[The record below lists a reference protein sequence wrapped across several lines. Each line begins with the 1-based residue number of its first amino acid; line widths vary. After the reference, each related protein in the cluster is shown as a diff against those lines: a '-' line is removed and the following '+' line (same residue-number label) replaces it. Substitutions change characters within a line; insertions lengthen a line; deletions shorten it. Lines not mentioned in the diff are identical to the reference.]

1 MVILST
7 APSFN
12 AITHFLLTLVLI
24 IPAIAADELLVTGTP
39 LQSAAADE
47 RPNFVFLFMDDWGWG
62 DVGAYQGSSPF
73 HLTGTRSQTPTIDK
87 LAQNGTLYTD
97 YHTAQS
103 FCAPSRTSYMTSR
116 WPADLH
122 VNSNWNTGANGAEA
136 NHKVGLPYQLPLPSG
151 KGPSPYPGGL
161 PNVASVMQAAGYATA
176 HYGKWHLGGL
186 SPRGDLTPKPSD
198 YGFDHTGTYGS
209 PIQADPSLIDEQ
221 NQPAGN
227 FSDPWWS
234 ADVGDYIA
242 NAGIAFMRNAT
253 AQKNPFYL
261 HLWFHY
267 SHDTLDPRAEQM
279 SDFPFKETC
288 LFPSKMAGQTICPS
302 RIFWGAQTYADKF
315 RLAPVI
321 AAVDD
326 LGIRDNTY
334 VIFSTDNGAQ
344 ANKWTN
350 SKNKGAFDNAVGTQ
364 GPFRGCKGSLYDGGH
379 RVPFI
384 MTGPGVPKG
393 RVDHSLL
400 SSVDWLPTIAS
411 LGGATIPQGT
421 IMHGEDQ
428 SAIWHGKTSNV
439 INRTNALLWRNAGG
453 PAPCWN
459 RAPSLAIRNGDWN
472 LLINP
477 TFEYFDG
484 LQLTQHATRVELYN
498 MSVNQFGTGLMN
510 GAFLGEA
517 QNFASYLPDV
527 VNRMAEPLLK
537 WHKAVGPISPGR
549 TDKQMDNDG
558 CESWAFPGM

>member
-1 MVILST
+1 M
-7 APSFN
+7 
-12 AITHFLLTLVLI
+12 
-24 IPAIAADELLVTGTP
+24 
-39 LQSAAADE
+39 
-47 RPNFVFLFMDDWGWG
+47 
-62 DVGAYQGSSPF
+62 
-73 HLTGTRSQTPTIDK
+73 
-87 LAQNGTLYTD
+87 
-97 YHTAQS
+97 
-103 FCAPSRTSYMTSR
+103 
-116 WPADLH
+116 
-122 VNSNWNTGANGAEA
+122 
-136 NHKVGLPYQLPLPSG
+136 
-151 KGPSPYPGGL
+151 
-161 PNVASVMQAAGYATA
+161 
-176 HYGKWHLGGL
+176 
-186 SPRGDLTPKPSD
+186 
-198 YGFDHTGTYGS
+198 
-209 PIQADPSLIDEQ
+209 
-221 NQPAGN
+221 
-227 FSDPWWS
+227 
-234 ADVGDYIA
+234 
-242 NAGIAFMRNAT
+242 
-253 AQKNPFYL
+253 
-261 HLWFHY
+261 
-267 SHDTLDPRAEQM
+267 
-279 SDFPFKETC
+279 
-288 LFPSKMAGQTICPS
+288 
-302 RIFWGAQTYADKF
+302 FWGAQTYADKF

-428 SAIWHGKTSNV
+428 SAIWHGETSNV

-459 RAPSLAIRNGDWN
+459 RAPSLAIRNGDWK

-527 VNRMAEPLLK
+527 VNRMAVPLLK